1 MLEIVLKTN
10 FLSNFRI
17 TETLT
22 FNFFRH
28 GILYMANKLKVL
40 SLGWEFP
47 PIING
52 GLGVACYGLSKSLA
66 SIVDLTLIL
75 PKTEAGAS
83 LPNGT
88 IIGLT
93 GLNAD
98 LYTRQLVTEK
108 VSYETFSKV
117 FEIPAN
123 FSPYTDNVRANE
135 AAVITETKKSV
146 TKEVTSTET
155 TSLPKFD
162 IEHLYGQDIFEKVHQ
177 YAQMVAA
184 VAATLE
190 FDVIH
195 AHDWMTFPAALLLK
209 AQTGKPMVL
218 HVHALE
224 TDRSGT
230 DNRGYVYQ
238 LEREALHQADAV
250 ISVSNLTKQ
259 SMERFYQLDGDK
271 IFVVH
276 NSVVPVKAFK
286 TVKPFPEKMVLF
298 LGRLT
303 GQKGPSYFI
312 EVAQRVLDKNPDTRF
327 VMAGTGEKF
336 KNLIETGAYKKLGS
350 RFHFTGFMEREQVDK
365 LLSMADVYC
374 MPSVSEPFGLSALEA
389 VQFGVPT
396 VLSRQSGVS
405 EVLHSALK
413 ADFWDVDRMAK
424 HIIDLLQNPE
434 LSEKIVRKS
443 FEDLESLTWD
453 HAAKSVVTVFNR
465 LAKK

>member
-1 MLEIVLKTN
+1 
-10 FLSNFRI
+10 
-17 TETLT
+17 
-22 FNFFRH
+22 
-28 GILYMANKLKVL
+28 MANKLKVL

-66 SIVDLTLIL
+66 NLTDLTLIL
-75 PKTEAGAS
+75 PKTEADAS

-93 GLNAD
+93 GLNVE
-98 LYTRQLVTEK
+98 LYTRQLATEK
-108 VSYETFSKV
+108 ISYETFAKV

-123 FSPYTDNVRANE
+123 FSPYNDNITANE
-135 AAVITETKKSV
+135 AATVVEDNTNTIVKTEVQSV
-146 TKEVTSTET
+146 QSTT
-155 TSLPKFD
+155 LSKFD
-162 IEHLYGQDIFEKVHQ
+162 IEQLYGQDIFEKIHQ

-184 VAATLE
+184 IGATLE

-250 ISVSNLTKQ
+250 VAVSNLTKQ
-259 SMERFYQLDGDK
+259 SMERFYQLSGDK

-276 NSVVPVKAFK
+276 NGVIPVKAFK
-286 TVKPFPEKMVLF
+286 TIKPFPEKMVLF

-312 EVAQRVLDKNPDTRF
+312 EVAQRVLDKNPETRF

-336 KNLIETGAYKKLGS
+336 RSLIETGAYKKLGS
-350 RFHFTGFMEREQVDK
+350 HFHFTGFMDRAQVEK

-389 VQFGVPT
+389 AQFGVPT

-405 EVLHSALK
+405 EVLHAALK

-424 HIIDLLQNPE
+424 HIIDLLQNDE
-434 LSEKIVRKS
+434 LNQKVVRQS
-443 FEDLESLTWD
+443 FEDLENLTWD
-453 HAAKSVVTVFNR
+453 HAAKSVLTVFNR
-465 LAKK
+465 LATK